1 MLGRVERHCGP
12 RPDYGGHHSMEL
24 SQVKAVIFDFDGTL
38 ADTRID
44 FGEMRRRIY
53 ALIQGWNLW
62 EEGMGEN
69 RYVLEVID
77 AARARLDGDAR
88 AAARFAAEAAQVL
101 VDVEM
106 ETVADANPY
115 AGVPEALARLHRHGY
130 RLGIITRN
138 CRACVE
144 HFLARHPLPH
154 EVLLTRDDIA
164 EVKPD
169 PRHLLAALD
178 RLGVG
183 PTEAVMVG
191 DHRSDI
197 ECALAAGSIG
207 VGVHHTGTTAEQ
219 FAELGALAS
228 YPDVASFVATLLEG

>member
-1 MLGRVERHCGP
+1 MHIP
-12 RPDYGGHHSMEL
+12 EL
-24 SQVKAVIFDFDGTL
+24 RAVIFDFDGTL

-44 FGEMRRRIY
+44 FGEMRRRVY
-53 ALIQGWNLW
+53 ALIQQWGLW
-62 EEGMGEN
+62 TDGMGEN

-77 AARARLDGDAR
+77 EARARLDGDLE
-88 AAARFAAEAAQVL
+88 AAARFAAEAAQAL

-106 ETVADANPY
+106 ETVAEAGPY
-115 AGVPEALARLHRHGY
+115 AGVADALERLQSHGY

-138 CRACVE
+138 CRRCLE

-154 EVLLTRDDIA
+154 EVLLTRDDVV

-169 PRHLLAALD
+169 PRHLLAALEY
-178 RLGVG
+178 LGLA
-183 PTEAVMVG
+183 PAEALMVG

-197 ECALAAGSIG
+197 ECALAAGSRG
-207 VGVHHTGTTAEQ
+207 VGVLHTGTTAEQ

-228 YPDVASFVATLLEG
+228 YPDVAGFVAALLER